1 MITTRMQFRLHHG
14 NQTVSQMIGDKFMGL
29 GGKGG
34 TLNGS
39 RKQCFH

>member
-1 MITTRMQFRLHHG
+1 
-14 NQTVSQMIGDKFMGL
+14 MIGDKFMGL

-39 RKQCFH
+39 RKTVFSLGIIKVAIGF